1 MVSTKRQMSKP
12 RRISATS
19 RRFGHGKSRSHAV
32 AIILT
37 TFATSVSTSMNAR
50 STTMLPGKRGRG
62 GARRSTSCGQHG
74 LTRLAVRCR
83 GRNESLATLTIRFD
97 ASALSSRLESV
108 RF

>member
-1 MVSTKRQMSKP
+1 MVSTKRRMSKAKKNL
-12 RRISATS
+12 RDIEE
-19 RRFGHGKSRSHAV
+19 V
-32 AIILT
+32 
-37 TFATSVSTSMNAR
+37 NAR

-62 GARRSTSCGQHG
+62 CARRSTSCGQHG

>member
-1 MVSTKRQMSKP
+1 MVSTKRRMSKAKKNL
-12 RRISATS
+12 RDIEEVRAS
-19 RRFGHGKSRSHAV
+19 HSHAV

-37 TFATSVSTSMNAR
+37 TFATSASTSMNAR

-62 GARRSTSCGQHG
+62 CARRSTSCGQHG

-97 ASALSSRLESV
+97 ASALSSGLESV